1 MLARNVFDRRCVLM
15 WYKETDQN
23 ISPRSLILFILAV
36 GWALCGQPQPEHE
49 SVIPLLSVTFSL
61 KCFNQLKLSSV

>member
-49 SVIPLLSVTFSL
+49 SV
-61 KCFNQLKLSSV
+61 